1 MTTEHTPMVGAQE
14 LAAALD
20 EILIFVALLARD
32 GAIIWANRVALTLGG
47 CTLAEVVGCP
57 LPCAPW
63 WATGAAARAVLPGA
77 LAGAT
82 AGEVARVE
90 LELGQP
96 DERPRRY
103 ELTLR
108 LLREVPARSG
118 MILVKGVDVTEA
130 RQRETLRER
139 EEATYRA
146 VVDAQ
151 TDIIS
156 RIAADG
162 TILFVNDAYCQF
174 FGRARAA
181 LVGRSWHPLAH
192 PDDIVEIERELAR
205 MSPGEPV
212 VIIENRVRDAEGRF
226 RWVEFVNRGFYDTD
240 GRLAELQS
248 IGRDI
253 TLRKEGEVER
263 RRAERRMQ
271 ERQRLEG
278 LGLLAGGVAHDF
290 NNVLTCVMASVGLA
304 REELA
309 SPEQVSSLLDEIEM
323 AAGRAAQLCR
333 QMLAYAGRSPLARG
347 RIDLGRLVTTS
358 QPLLRASLT
367 CGAQLT
373 LHLAPGVHEVV
384 GDETQLRQILLN
396 LVVNAGEAL
405 GERGH
410 EVAISI
416 RRSRVE
422 CGRFEGA
429 ALNVD
434 MPDAEV
440 VVLAVSDDGVGMS
453 MEVVSR
459 VFEPF
464 FTTKATGRGL
474 GLAATL
480 GLLYAHGAAV
490 RVDSTPGEGTRFEV
504 VFPAAGEDEHA
515 EAPSG
520 EPSTRAPRFRGHGVL
535 LLVDD
540 DDSVRQVLA
549 RQLTGMGYQVI
560 EARGGVEGVELFRR
574 LAAQVRVVLLDVTMP
589 DMNGDR
595 VLREIQSVRRD
606 VPALVMGGYS
616 SRDVRELFADCSV
629 VGFLQKP
636 FGVEV
641 LQGFLAE
648 IAARSSLPDR

>member
-1 MTTEHTPMVGAQE
+1 MTTEQTPVVGAQE

-20 EILIFVALLARD
+20 EIRVFVALLTRD
-32 GAIIWANRVALTLGG
+32 GAIVWANRAARGLGG

-57 LPCAPW
+57 LPDAPW
-63 WATGAAARAVLPGA
+63 WATSTAARAVLPGA
-77 LAGAT
+77 LACA
-82 AGEVARVE
+82 AADEVARVE
-90 LELGQP
+90 LELGRP
-96 DERPRRY
+96 DERPRWY
-103 ELTLR
+103 DLTLR
-108 LLREVPARSG
+108 LLSEGAEGAG
-118 MILVKGVDVTEA
+118 MILVKGIDVTAA
-130 RQRETLRER
+130 RQREALWER

-146 VVDAQ
+146 VVDTQ

-162 TILFVNDAYCQF
+162 TIKFVNDAYCQF
-174 FGRARAA
+174 FGRSRAA
-181 LVGRSWHPLAH
+181 LLGRSWHPLVH
-192 PDDIVEIERELAR
+192 PADIAAIERELAR
-205 MSPGEPV
+205 MSPAEPV
-212 VIIENRVRDAEGRF
+212 IIIENRVRDAEGRL
-226 RWVEFVNRGFYDTD
+226 RWMEFVNRGFYDVD
-240 GRLAELQS
+240 RRLVELQS

-290 NNVLTCVMASVGLA
+290 NNVLSCVTANVGLA
-304 REELA
+304 REVLG

-333 QMLAYAGRSPLARG
+333 QMLAYAGKSPLARG

-358 QPLLRASLT
+358 QPLLRASLP
-367 CGAQLT
+367 CGAGLKIRMS
-373 LHLAPGVHEVV
+373 PGEYEVV

-405 GERGH
+405 GERGR
-410 EVAISI
+410 EVKISI

-422 CGRFEGA
+422 RGRFEGA
-429 ALNVD
+429 MLDVD
-434 MPDAEV
+434 MPDTEV
-440 VVLAVSDDGVGMS
+440 VVLAVSDDGVGMAP
-453 MEVVSR
+453 EVVSR

-490 RVDSTPGEGTRFEV
+490 RVDSTPGEGTLFEV
-504 VFPAAGEDEHA
+504 VFPGAGEGA
-515 EAPSG
+515 PATAPSG
-520 EPSTRAPRFRGHGVL
+520 RPAAQLSRFSGHGTI

-540 DDSVRQVLA
+540 DDSLRQALA
-549 RQLTGMGYQVI
+549 RQLTSMGYEVI
-560 EARGGVEGVELFRR
+560 QARGGTEGVELFRR
-574 LAAQVRVVLLDVTMP
+574 HAAQVQVVLLDVTMP

-595 VLREIQSVRRD
+595 MLREIQNVRRD
-606 VPALVMGGYS
+606 VPALVMSGYS
-616 SRDVRELFADCSV
+616 SRDVRELFAGCPV

-636 FGVEV
+636 FGVEL

-648 IAARSSLPDR
+648 IARAQRPVSP

>member
-1 MTTEHTPMVGAQE
+1 MTTEHKPVVGAEE

-20 EILIFVALLARD
+20 EIRMFVALLARD
-32 GAIIWANRVALTLGG
+32 GSIVWANRAARSLGG

-57 LPCAPW
+57 LPGAPW
-63 WATGAAARAVLPGA
+63 WAPGAAAGSVLPDA
-77 LAGAT
+77 LARAT
-82 AGEVARVE
+82 ANEVARVE
-90 LELGQP
+90 LELGRP

-103 ELTLR
+103 DLTLR
-108 LLREVPARSG
+108 LLHEGIERTG
-118 MILVKGVDVTEA
+118 MILVKGIDVTEA
-130 RQRETLRER
+130 RQQEALRER
-139 EEATYRA
+139 EDATYRA
-146 VVDAQ
+146 VVDTQ

-162 TILFVNDAYCQF
+162 TIKFVNDAYCQF
-174 FGRARAA
+174 FGRARSA
-181 LVGRSWHPLAH
+181 LVGHSWHPLAH
-192 PDDIVEIERELAR
+192 PADIAEIERALAR
-205 MSPGEPV
+205 MTPGEPV
-212 VIIENRVRDAEGRF
+212 VVIENRVRDAEGRF
-226 RWVEFVNRGFYDTD
+226 RWVEFINRGFYEAD

-290 NNVLTCVMASVGLA
+290 NNVLTCVTASVGLA
-304 REELA
+304 RQELA

-333 QMLAYAGRSPLARG
+333 QMLTYAGQSPLARG
-347 RIDLGRLVTTS
+347 RIDLSRLVTAS
-358 QPLLRASLT
+358 RPLLRASLPS
-367 CGAQLT
+367 GAQLKIEA
-373 LHLAPGVHEVV
+373 APGVHEVV

-405 GERGH
+405 GERGR
-410 EVAISI
+410 EVTVSI

-422 CGRFEGA
+422 RGMFEGA
-429 ALNVD
+429 ALDVD
-434 MPDAEV
+434 MSDAEV

-453 MEVVSR
+453 PEVASR

-490 RVDSTPGEGTRFEV
+490 RIDSTPGEGSRFEV
-504 VFPAAGEDEHA
+504 VFPAAGEDGQA
-515 EAPSG
+515 DAPG
-520 EPSTRAPRFRGHGVL
+520 GGPTAGAPRFRGHGL
-535 LLVDD
+535 ILLVDD
-540 DDSVRQVLA
+540 NDSVRQALA

-560 EARGGVEGVELFRR
+560 AARGGVDGVELFRR
-574 LAAQVRVVLLDVTMP
+574 HAAQVRVVLLDVTMP
-589 DMNGDR
+589 DMNGDH

-606 VPALVMGGYS
+606 VPALVMSGDS
-616 SRDVRELFADCSV
+616 SRDVRRLFAGCPV

-636 FGVEV
+636 FAVEV

-648 IAARSSLPDR
+648 IARAQQQP